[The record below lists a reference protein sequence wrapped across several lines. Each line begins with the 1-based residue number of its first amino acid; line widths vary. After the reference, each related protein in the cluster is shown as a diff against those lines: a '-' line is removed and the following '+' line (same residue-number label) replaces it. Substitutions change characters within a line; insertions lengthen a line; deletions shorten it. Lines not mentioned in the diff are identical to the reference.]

1 MSPTG
6 GARHYPSYFLGGNA
20 TAPIKKKQDAFIFK
34 IKLEKIENTSLE
46 FNAENT
52 NMWPTKV
59 RGDNVCCFLWGK
71 TIALKRGEA
80 RTLSLS
86 EWSEKCYQTV

>member
-1 MSPTG
+1 MLPTG
-6 GARHYPSYFLGGNA
+6 GARHYPSYFVGGNA
-20 TAPIKKKQDAFIFK
+20 TAPIKKKQDALLFK
-34 IKLEKIENTSLE
+34 IKLEKIENTSYE

-52 NMWPTKV
+52 NMWPAKV
-59 RGDNVCCFLWGK
+59 RGDVCCFLWGK
-71 TIALKRGEA
+71 TIAPKKGQT

>member
-1 MSPTG
+1 MLPTG
-6 GARHYPSYFLGGNA
+6 GAQHYPSYILGGNA
-20 TAPIKKKQDAFIFK
+20 TAPIKKKDALLFK
-34 IKLEKIENTSLE
+34 IKLEKIENTSYD

-59 RGDNVCCFLWGK
+59 RGDVCCFIWGK
-71 TIALKRGEA
+71 TSAPKKGQT

-86 EWSEKCYQTV
+86 EWSEKPYQTV